1 MTSLERM
8 PSELLAF
15 PKAREDARQRFFLEL
30 LERQHALTASSR
42 VLEVGAGDAAFA
54 RALLDRC
61 PGAAVTA
68 WDASYSDEDI
78 GALSK
83 KTGLLATRR
92 EPQGPFDLIALLDV
106 LETVD
111 DEGPLLDL
119 ARCALAPG
127 GRLLVS
133 VAAWPRLFAAS
144 DIQLRHRRRYTPRH
158 ARELLEKHGLLVL
171 GSGGL
176 FHSLL
181 APRWLQASWQ
191 MRTGRAA
198 LPGRTVRVSLSRR
211 VALPVAAALLR
222 VDTAASALFSIARW
236 EAPGL
241 GWWAL
246 CARGSI

>member
-1 MTSLERM
+1 MTSLERR
-8 PSELLAF
+8 PSEPPAF
-15 PKAREDARQRFFLEL
+15 PEARENARQRFFLEL

-68 WDASYSDEDI
+68 WDASYSDEEI

-83 KTGLLATRR
+83 IGLHATRS
-92 EPQGPFDLIALLDV
+92 EPQGPFDLIVLLDV
-106 LETVD
+106 LETID

-119 ARCALAPG
+119 ARRALAPG

-133 VAAWPRLFAAS
+133 VSAWPRLFDAS
-144 DIQLRHRRRYTPRH
+144 DIQLCHRRRYTPRH

-181 APRWLQASWQ
+181 APRWLQVSWQ

-222 VDTAASALFSIARW
+222 VDTAASSLFSVARW

-246 CARGSI
+246 CARGST